1 MFDNIYG
8 SIFYFFSLIISLRM
22 SDCFET
28 YSSAEIRTISMNDE
42 EGRLNKSDSL
52 FENLYNFCSCFHMSY
67 KTLFIWY
74 HPGITI
80 YSKLFPRSG
89 ILREYFVSIDAGVI
103 DAEFRGIIQIL
114 MVNHHLQKTFT
125 VRTGDRIAQV
135 ISMEKFNA
143 NFHRVTDKHLLG
155 QAKCVNDGFG
165 STGVTVIKK
174 AKNGDVKIKLTTLEN
189 NQVIV
194 ALEENSQ
201 IIPEKS
207 ENEVQI
213 TSEDDC

>member
-1 MFDNIYG
+1 
-8 SIFYFFSLIISLRM
+8 M

-28 YSSAEIRTISMNDE
+28 YGSAEIRTIFMNDE
-42 EGRLNKSDSL
+42 EGKLNKSDSL

-74 HPGITI
+74 HPNFIWCHPGITI
-80 YSKLFPRSG
+80 YGKLFPRSG
-89 ILREYFVSIDAGVI
+89 ILREDFVSIDAGVI

-135 ISMEKFNA
+135 ISMEKYNA

-155 QAKCVNDGFG
+155 QWKCGNDGFG
-165 STGVTVIKK
+165 STGITVIKK
-174 AKNGDVKIKLTTLEN
+174 AKKNDDEIELTTLEN

-194 ALEENSQ
+194 
-201 IIPEKS
+201 
-207 ENEVQI
+207 
-213 TSEDDC
+213 T